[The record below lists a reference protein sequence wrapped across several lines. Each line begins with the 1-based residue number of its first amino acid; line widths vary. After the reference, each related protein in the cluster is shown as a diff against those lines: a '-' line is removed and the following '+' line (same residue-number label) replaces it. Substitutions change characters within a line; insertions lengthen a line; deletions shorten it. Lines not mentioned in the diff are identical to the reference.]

1 MSIETEWQE
10 AARAL
15 WNDLRR
21 GNDDARLLA
30 MNIMYDAPT
39 MGADAFADRFA
50 GKIREWYRT
59 AGYERD
65 AETCWLIAAEL
76 WPLARRAK

>member
-1 MSIETEWQE
+1 MSIETEWRA

-15 WNDLRR
+15 WNDIRR

-30 MNIMYDAPT
+30 MDVMYDAPS
-39 MGADAFADRFA
+39 MGVDAFADRFA
-50 GKIREWYRT
+50 GKIQGWYRA

-65 AETCWLIAAEL
+65 AETCWLIASEL
-76 WPLARRAK
+76 WPLARR